1 MVKLD
6 LLTYLDEKMKE
17 QFHDVEW
24 TIEWYKK
31 EKNITLYFS
40 LFAEISDDA
49 AEIAD
54 IEGTIAEN
62 EVIEFEDSLVFFDPE
77 KSKIEATEDYLQVIP
92 FSLKK
97 GLEIGYLETLL
108 AYLKDVLDEG
118 QSDLLDFVTNP
129 DIEEFELNWD
139 DASFEARLAQA
150 KLETKYDQTFIPY
163 PKF

>member
-1 MVKLD
+1 MAKLD
-6 LLTYLDEKMKE
+6 LVSYLDEKMNE
-17 QFHDVEW
+17 RFHDLDW

-62 EVIEFEDSLVFFDPE
+62 EVIEFVDSIVFFDPE
-77 KSKIEATEDYLQVIP
+77 KSKIEHSEEYLHIVP
-92 FSLKK
+92 FTLKK
-97 GLEIGYLETLL
+97 GLEAGYIDTILS
-108 AYLKDVLDEG
+108 YLQEVLDEG
-118 QSDLLDFVTNP
+118 QSDLLDFVTDP
-129 DIEEFELNWD
+129 AIEEFELSWD
-139 DASFEARLAQA
+139 STTFEEMLTRA
-150 KLETKYDQTFIPY
+150 KQEGKYDSTFIPY